1 MCFFLVAGIDVGD
14 ETLRK
19 ENSISETFHKANS
32 FKHVGP
38 SFGKVLALFWEGVW
52 WTNWEPRNEGRA
64 LQEVELGMEIL
75 QPQQAPLRADTSL
88 GKGAVI
94 RAAEWE
100 HVFQLRIAEGS
111 DISQSMQKRLKAF
124 FDEEKCNSTLWSV
137 SCLCLDNVFLVR

>member
-52 WTNWEPRNEGRA
+52 WTKLRTKKWWQGLARGWARNGDSA
-64 LQEVELGMEIL
+64 
-75 QPQQAPLRADTSL
+75 APTSTSESWHFS
-88 GKGAVI
+88 
-94 RAAEWE
+94 RE
-100 HVFQLRIAEGS
+100 RGS
-111 DISQSMQKRLKAF
+111 DKSCRMGACFSVQDSRRVRYFPEHAKKAKGC
-124 FDEEKCNSTLWSV
+124 DEEKCNSTLWSV